1 MLFGGSDIKLVWVR
15 MELTS
20 ETILIWI
27 ALISSGAIILMMF
40 GVIAHSQ
47 HNSPDG
53 PRVSKSERNE
63 LEEIAGGALDR
74 AQEAAFTN
82 AEADEALARAE
93 AEREQAWQAHTAANQ
108 ALEKVNAALASGPSE
123 PMPSWEQTAVSRAA
137 RDAYRRG
144 ELTEEQLRA
153 VWEKVDGW
161 GQALQAKAS
170 EASRLRV
177 EVAEAWRRYQLASTG
192 VRMARQRA
200 EIAQVAA
207 RALKE
212 EAADAARDAE
222 RAKKKKR

>member
-1 MLFGGSDIKLVWVR
+1 L
-15 MELTS
+15 
-20 ETILIWI
+20 
-27 ALISSGAIILMMF
+27 
-40 GVIAHSQ
+40 IAHQQ

-53 PRVSKSERNE
+53 HRVSKSERHE
-63 LEEIAGGALDR
+63 LEEIAGSALDR
-74 AQEAAFTN
+74 AQQAAYDT
-82 AEADEALARAE
+82 AQADAALAEAE
-93 AEREQAWQAHTAANQ
+93 AEREQAWQAHTEANR
-108 ALEKVNAALASGPSE
+108 AMEKMNSELGSVPNE

-161 GQALQAKAS
+161 GKAMQSKTS
-170 EASRLRV
+170 ELSRMRV
-177 EVAEAWRRYQLASTG
+177 EVADAWRRYQLASTA

-222 RAKKKKR
+222 LARKKKR